1 MRRREFL
8 GVLGSVAAAMHPLA
22 ARAQQNE
29 LVRRIGVLV
38 GGGER
43 DAEML
48 ARAAAFK
55 QGREKLG
62 WVEGRNLRMD
72 YRYLAARGDVH
83 ERLAKELVA
92 LRPDVILA
100 YTTPVAQAV
109 LRETRSIPIVF
120 CSVSD
125 PVGSGLVASLAR
137 PGGNVTGMMLYEEGI
152 TGKWLS
158 MLKEI
163 APQTTRVAL
172 MANPKLTPF
181 DYWVRSARARAGT
194 LGLEVIPSPTATAAD
209 IERTIEATAQMP
221 NSGLV
226 ALPDGNSL
234 LHRDLAIVA
243 TARHRLPAVYAFRF
257 FVAAGGLMSYG
268 TDITDQYRRAA
279 THVDRILKGANQ
291 ADIPV
296 EMPTKYETTVNLKT
310 ARALGL
316 TVPSG
321 LLVAADEVFE

>member
-8 GVLGSVAAAMHPLA
+8 GALGGVAATWPLA
-22 ARAQQNE
+22 VRAQQSE
-29 LVRRIGVLV
+29 RVRRIGVLV
-38 GGGER
+38 SGAER

-48 ARAAAFK
+48 ARTGAFK
-55 QGREKLG
+55 QGLEQLG
-62 WVEGRNLRMD
+62 WVDGRNLRMD
-72 YRYLAARGDVH
+72 YRYAAARSDVH

-100 YTTPVAQAV
+100 YSTPVALAV
-109 LRETRSIPIVF
+109 LRETRSIPILF
-120 CSVSD
+120 CNVSD

-181 DYWVRSARARAGT
+181 DYWVRSARARASA
-194 LGLEVIPSPTATAAD
+194 LGLEVTPSPTTTAAD
-209 IERTIEATAQMP
+209 IERTIEATAQTP

-226 ALPDGNSL
+226 ALPDGNSI
-234 LHRDLAIVA
+234 LHRDLVIVA

-268 TDITDQYRRAA
+268 TDILDQYRRVAS
-279 THVDRILKGANQ
+279 HVDRILKGANP

-296 EMPTKYETTVNLKT
+296 ETPAKYETTVNLKT

-316 TVPSG
+316 AVPSG